1 MSAITRTVQPK
12 GRIVFA
18 IAGSLTHS
26 VALELRP
33 MLDRDLLE
41 ARGTKSGVRFV
52 IDLANS
58 PDIEPRALKTLEGST
73 RLILSEVGAGL
84 ELINVSDDIHALLTT
99 ARFHHVFTIRRVG
112 EVPRA
117 TPELQL

>member
-1 MSAITRTVQPK
+1 MITRTVEPR

-18 IAGSLTHS
+18 IAGPLTHD
-26 VALELRP
+26 VAKELRP

-52 IDLANS
+52 IDLADS

-73 RLILSEVGAGL
+73 RLIASEIGAGL
-84 ELINVSDDIHALLTT
+84 ELINVSDDIHALLQT
-99 ARFHHVFTIRRVG
+99 ARFTNVFTVRRVG
-112 EVPRA
+112 EGVSRPTR
-117 TPELQL
+117 ELEL